1 MAPRL
6 TRVARR
12 ARGLTLL
19 EVMVAVAILGLTLTV
34 IISAQTGLASS
45 NRSSAHMGFATSL
58 GRCRMTEL
66 EEKLLK
72 EGYPEI
78 DQLDTDQA
86 CCDGEK
92 DARFLCDHRVE
103 KVELPNLIEGGDAGA
118 LPGMLNNPGGG
129 PGLNLATGDGGLQN
143 LGQQVQGQLGVAGM
157 AGAGAGGA
165 SGLLSM
171 VMGIVY
177 PSMKPMYEASIRK
190 VTVTVK
196 WKEGPNEHELA
207 LVQYVTSPQRSGMAG
222 SALMADGGTMD
233 FGPAGA
239 AAGTGTG
246 AGKGG
251 TTGTGSGTGSGT
263 GGTR

>member
-1 MAPRL
+1 MARRL

-12 ARGLTLL
+12 GRGLTLL

-45 NRSSAHMGFATSL
+45 NRSAANMGFATSL

-78 DQLDTDQA
+78 DQLDADQA

-92 DARFLCDHRVE
+92 DPRFLCDHRVE
-103 KVELPNLIEGGDAGA
+103 KVELPNLVEGGDAGA
-118 LPGMLNNPGGG
+118 LPGALNNPGGG
-129 PGLNLATGDGGLQN
+129 PGLDLATGDGGLQS
-143 LGQQVQGQLGVAGM
+143 LGQQVQGQLGVAGA
-157 AGAGAGGA
+157 AGAGGGA

-196 WKEGPNEHELA
+196 WKEGPLDNQLA

-222 SALMADGGTMD
+222 SALLPDGGAMD

-239 AAGTGTG
+239 ASGAAPGAGTGKSG
-246 AGKGG
+246 S
-251 TTGTGSGTGSGT
+251 TGTGT